1 MERHVPHQ
9 QLEFAAWNILEF
21 DKKKK
26 KMAGSVYV
34 KRANEGY
41 GVGLVRNTSFGR
53 KRVTLSSVCLEFGD
67 DGDDDC
73 IPTMPLKR
81 RCSKDSFLC
90 AEKITA
96 IEDLP
101 LEILSRTLCGVDHDD
116 LKSLF
121 LVSKSFREATLMA
134 KQSHFAFSTPR
145 KTPVFK
151 TVGDI
156 GTSESGKAP
165 YAPKQ
170 SRIQRPRLS
179 AKKLA
184 DISVNLFGSSNHD

>member
-1 MERHVPHQ
+1 
-9 QLEFAAWNILEF
+9 
-21 DKKKK
+21 
-26 KMAGSVYV
+26 MAGSVYA

-41 GVGLVRNTSFGR
+41 GLGLVRNTSFGR

-67 DGDDDC
+67 DDC

-81 RCSKDSFLC
+81 RCSKDSFFC

-101 LEILSRTLCGVDHDD
+101 QEILSRTLCGVDHDD

-121 LVSKSFREATLMA
+121 LVSKAFREAALMA

-145 KTPVFK
+145 KTPVFQ
-151 TVGDI
+151 TVEDI
-156 GTSESGKAP
+156 GTSDSMEAP